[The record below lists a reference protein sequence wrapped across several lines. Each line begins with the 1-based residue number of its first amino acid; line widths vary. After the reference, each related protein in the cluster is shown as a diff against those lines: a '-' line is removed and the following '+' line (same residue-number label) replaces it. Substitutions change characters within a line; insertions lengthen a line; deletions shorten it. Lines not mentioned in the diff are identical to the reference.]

1 MKRSRYEA
9 TSFLSPS
16 RLLGAAPLTVVW
28 VHNDSVIQ
36 DCAEF
41 SYVDYGNGR
50 FALRI
55 ADAFTQDSGIYICEV
70 YNRHGETESWSYL
83 TVQDVCPSSEG
94 DEGSNDVKNRPAS
107 GPDPWI
113 NEQPLEADQMAP
125 ALSSDD
131 QCSPR
136 DQLTEAVAHPFEE
149 DDYSY
154 KEDFNCDEDDDANR
168 LDEDLDDMKLN
179 YEENPYEIP
188 AQIIKGPTSVST
200 LLGSTVVLEAVAIG
214 RPEPCIRWLKGVSHL
229 PDAIKSN
236 YLFYP
241 TLRNVSGI
249 CLETNPKRLP
259 ATR

>member
-1 MKRSRYEA
+1 
-9 TSFLSPS
+9 
-16 RLLGAAPLTVVW
+16 
-28 VHNDSVIQ
+28 
-36 DCAEF
+36 
-41 SYVDYGNGR
+41 
-50 FALRI
+50 
-55 ADAFTQDSGIYICEV
+55 
-70 YNRHGETESWSYL
+70 
-83 TVQDVCPSSEG
+83 
-94 DEGSNDVKNRPAS
+94 
-107 GPDPWI
+107 
-113 NEQPLEADQMAP
+113 MAP

-229 PDAIKSN
+229 PDAI
-236 YLFYP
+236 
-241 TLRNVSGI
+241 
-249 CLETNPKRLP
+249 
-259 ATR
+259 